1 MICVQIR
8 IHNRRCNAIHGRS
21 DGKSTP
27 ASDEEQVRCADG
39 RERIHDKQYQLQSE
53 VALHADE
60 ICETRTSDEDRANP
74 KENRVYVIKGTPEAE
89 INGLGTVRECR
100 SLQIAARRRVQ
111 QSSSHSAR
119 ACNDDTTRNE
129 SGFTTVCLNATNERL
144 TLLDFSC
151 KW

>member
-1 MICVQIR
+1 VFKFEYTTDAVMLYTDEAMG
-8 IHNRRCNAIHGRS
+8 NRRRRVMESRFDA
-21 DGKSTP
+21 
-27 ASDEEQVRCADG
+27 
-39 RERIHDKQYQLQSE
+39 RIHDKQYQLQSE

-89 INGLGTVRECR
+89 INGLGAVRECR
-100 SLQIAARRRVQ
+100 SLQITTRRRVQ
-111 QSSSHSAR
+111 QSCSHSAR